1 MATLKEMFE
10 KSGIDYR
17 RMGFNEAMN
26 QLSLQMV
33 SKMTLEELTLARQDA
48 IKTGLDTE
56 MIDIEISL
64 RRNHA

>member
-17 RMGFNEAMN
+17 RMGFNEAMD

-33 SKMTLEELTLARQDA
+33 SKMTLEELILARQDA
-48 IKTGLDTE
+48 INIGLDTKLF
-56 MIDIEISL
+56 DIEISL

>member
-10 KSGIDYR
+10 KYGIDYR